1 MSQIYDHFP
10 EYCLPFSPNWYMP
23 QIASIEKEKN
33 YLAFG
38 VNNFIFLMN
47 FEKKN
52 PITNFV
58 CDVKNTIPKMNIQ
71 EKEGKKQESIHE
83 NKITSVLLYKDF
95 AIAGLENSYIY
106 IFKYNEEKKENLL
119 FSAKKYDFC
128 KQIIFFTPMQTQNN
142 LHKILCIDS
151 KGTCL
156 ILTFNDNE
164 ILNEELR
171 RISNEENNENDHEK
185 LVYFRKIFQ
194 SYFLFVYNSGK
205 MQYISQNFESTLEE
219 IKLNKKILSFDI
231 IENQFQAIKILC
243 VVKQHSKI
251 SILST
256 FISKTDLDFLYEQK
270 KNKLN
275 AIASENEEIIEEKT
289 IKLASIQ
296 SEIKLDFHLTDSY
309 IHNKEEVKQA
319 SLTIKWLNEQEVF
332 LFHFKK

>member
-1 MSQIYDHFP
+1 
-10 EYCLPFSPNWYMP
+10 
-23 QIASIEKEKN
+23 
-33 YLAFG
+33 
-38 VNNFIFLMN
+38 
-47 FEKKN
+47 
-52 PITNFV
+52 
-58 CDVKNTIPKMNIQ
+58 
-71 EKEGKKQESIHE
+71 
-83 NKITSVLLYKDF
+83 
-95 AIAGLENSYIY
+95 
-106 IFKYNEEKKENLL
+106 
-119 FSAKKYDFC
+119 
-128 KQIIFFTPMQTQNN
+128 MQTQNN